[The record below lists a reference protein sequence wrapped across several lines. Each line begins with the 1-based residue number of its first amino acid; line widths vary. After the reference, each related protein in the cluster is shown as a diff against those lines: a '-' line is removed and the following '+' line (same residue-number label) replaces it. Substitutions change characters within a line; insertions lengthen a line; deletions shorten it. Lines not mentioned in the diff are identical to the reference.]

1 MSRFVILGCGIVLAS
16 EEQRGALFLSFHLLE
31 VMGVR
36 DPFARQFYSSGAWA
50 DCREAYRTSIGN
62 LCEIC
67 LKNGQINP
75 VDEVHHKIRL
85 TPQNIN
91 DPKVTLNW
99 KNLEG
104 LCERCH
110 KLAHKRKRRYNV
122 DESGRLSILD
132 GPLG

>member
-1 MSRFVILGCGIVLAS
+1 M
-16 EEQRGALFLSFHLLE
+16 
-31 VMGVR
+31 R

-50 DCREAYRTSIGN
+50 DCREAYRKSIGN
-62 LCEIC
+62 LCENC

-91 DPKVTLNW
+91 DPNVTLNW

-132 GPLG
+132 TPLGRGDRAGRGYSGVLLEKPLSCVQDPSRRE